1 MAAISFQDSLV
12 YLIHNA
18 NEDELPNIDREIP
31 RVSPPNDVENTKS
44 TDAEKKFGISTA
56 PSYVASNSIN
66 QMWIQGAPP
75 VLINDAAPPKSRV
88 LDALAS
94 VIRNSLDEAK
104 ARQTKEPVQ
113 SSRGRIISRKRRFLD
128 DAESEDKSATEWA
141 VDHHPDD
148 FSCSSLLPKAVDR
161 LKKDEDETYPTF
173 SSFFS
178 GHRLLISAL
187 DTILNYQRETDKV
200 RSQEILNVLEATME
214 RPCLLS
220 QGGPTYHAVNNNA
233 ILLAHV
239 INKSHK
245 DGLNDVF
252 TRAQFEVALNLY
264 NGSRILLE
272 KHRGRLPHQL
282 RCHEIPR
289 PNAAAKSGELVIDLS
304 NITLCRS
311 RYCQDCVAPGINA
324 KEVDQRI
331 SVSADKNNRLQS
343 DAEKE
348 FNMNDQAL
356 LLTLSRVISLEGMK

>member
-1 MAAISFQDSLV
+1 MYGWICILESFTCIAFML
-12 YLIHNA
+12 
-18 NEDELPNIDREIP
+18 
-31 RVSPPNDVENTKS
+31 
-44 TDAEKKFGISTA
+44 F
-56 PSYVASNSIN
+56 NSA
-66 QMWIQGAPP
+66 QSKWQS
-75 VLINDAAPPKSRV
+75 AAP
-88 LDALAS
+88 LW
-94 VIRNSLDEAK
+94 I
-104 ARQTKEPVQ
+104 
-113 SSRGRIISRKRRFLD
+113 
-128 DAESEDKSATEWA
+128 
-141 VDHHPDD
+141 
-148 FSCSSLLPKAVDR
+148 
-161 LKKDEDETYPTF
+161 
-173 SSFFS
+173 
-178 GHRLLISAL
+178 
-187 DTILNYQRETDKV
+187 
-200 RSQEILNVLEATME
+200 
-214 RPCLLS
+214 
-220 QGGPTYHAVNNNA
+220 TYHAVNNNA

-356 LLTLSRVISLEGMK
+356 LLTLSRVISLEGMKWPTLPIVIAHPISNNLKFHLYVDSTKKFMSQSNSIIIAHCSEHETQLFLDLQGASVIAWLKNAGDWSLVLWDIRHTMRDPSILLSEVS